1 MIQLN
6 ESKQFP
12 YSRFF
17 SFLPGSAKRNRHSAR
32 RPRNIT
38 FSLITC
44 CEYESATG
52 GGCGLGDEQTS
63 PLSCKLRKKGKKRGD
78 RAWRERGVRAGADL
92 PRYRGQG
99 WRWAFPDGGLAGSWN
114 FLDLVGGASWPRQAG
129 GAGRGGGRP
138 AWPGCTATSHAST
151 HAQIRILHYTDTTRI
166 VYMPVVSSLWISGGE
181 WGSTAVMMDR
191 PACLSWLLLGII
203 GPLPLSWPPAE
214 WPVGTGESKLAG
226 QGPWVIELFWRG
238 YLGVRQAAGGPAHH
252 QCGGICQF
260 SFKKYLS

>member
-12 YSRFF
+12 CSRFF

-63 PLSCKLRKKGKKRGD
+63 PLSCKLRKKGKKKGETGRG
-78 RAWRERGVRAGADL
+78 EKGGCGPVRSSPAIGGRDGAGL
-92 PRYRGQG
+92 SRM
-99 WRWAFPDGGLAGSWN
+99 GGLAGSWN

-166 VYMPVVSSLWISGGE
+166 VYMPVVSSL
-181 WGSTAVMMDR
+181 
-191 PACLSWLLLGII
+191 
-203 GPLPLSWPPAE
+203 
-214 WPVGTGESKLAG
+214 
-226 QGPWVIELFWRG
+226 
-238 YLGVRQAAGGPAHH
+238 
-252 QCGGICQF
+252 
-260 SFKKYLS
+260 